1 MGADRIVLVVDPEG
15 MFDLA
20 RKASVSGLQ
29 VPRERLALDLEC
41 PA

>member
-1 MGADRIVLVVDPEG
+1 MGFDRIVLVLDPEG
-15 MFDLA
+15 MFELA

-29 VPRERLALDLEC
+29 VPSERLALEQGS